1 MEEFPILEI
10 SNALLKICCPL
21 SNYQLQQPQEW
32 GDGWMG
38 GGVVQAKHWKFSLE
52 KTPFFPSS
60 TTRHVAILA
69 GNTENVT

>member
-21 SNYQLQQPQEW
+21 SNDQLQQPQE
-32 GDGWMG
+32 
-38 GGVVQAKHWKFSLE
+38 GGVGGWGAGMVQEEHGKFSPE